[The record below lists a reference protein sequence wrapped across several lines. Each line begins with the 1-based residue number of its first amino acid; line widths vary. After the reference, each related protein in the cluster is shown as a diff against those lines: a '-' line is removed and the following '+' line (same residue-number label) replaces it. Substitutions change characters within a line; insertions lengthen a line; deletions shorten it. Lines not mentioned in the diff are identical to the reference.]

1 MGCVVKEIS
10 SRELVV
16 LFTRIN
22 GVVKTR
28 STVWGSTLDAFREAS
43 GYAVKQLKKP

>member
-1 MGCVVKEIS
+1 VKAIEVN

-28 STVWGSTLDAFREAS
+28 STVWGATLEAFREAS
-43 GYAVKQLKKP
+43 GCVVKQLKKP

>member
-1 MGCVVKEIS
+1 MKAIEVS

-22 GVVKTR
+22 GVVKVR
-28 STVWGSTLDAFREAS
+28 STIWGRALEAFREAS
-43 GYAVKQLKKP
+43 GCAVKQKR